1 MSLPWLKILPSVL
14 ITVLW
19 INSKPILGTN
29 KASLTSFCHLALSCF
44 SLLSDCGDSDLS
56 FINTLFWNTAETCHI
71 VFLLGEQSLFLKF
84 SWLSPCPP
92 AKVSPGGSFPG
103 MSLRSF
109 LSCLYF
115 IPDMLSRHLGQG
127 LGVHLL
133 DNSRSLIDRKHHD
146 EKDCVPIFL
155 FMSLWCLR

>member
-1 MSLPWLKILPSVL
+1 ML

-29 KASLTSFCHLALSCF
+29 KSYLTSFCHLSLSCF
-44 SLLSDCGDSDLS
+44 SLLSGCGDSDLS
-56 FINTLFWNTAETCHI
+56 FMNTQFWNTAETCHI
-71 VFLLGEQSLFLKF
+71 VFLLGEQSLLLKF

-92 AKVSPGGSFPG
+92 AKVSPGGRFPG

-109 LSCLYF
+109 LSCLFF
-115 IPDMLSRHLGQG
+115 IPVITVMASRPKLRC
-127 LGVHLL
+127 HLL
-133 DNSRSLIDRKHHD
+133 DNSRSLLDRKHHD